1 MRLNKKHTLLIILCT
16 VCSFMYLQAKAQNAS
31 SKPYL
36 GATIAILDS
45 LPVALQKTYKP
56 ISKNGITIQQV
67 FEDSPA
73 KKAGLEVH
81 DIIQKL
87 NDSTIV
93 NPRQF
98 IDLLFTYKVGEQ
110 INLTLYRN
118 GKKMV
123 KPVKLMAKPD
133 TGLR

>member
-1 MRLNKKHTLLIILCT
+1 
-16 VCSFMYLQAKAQNAS
+16 MYLQAKAQNAS

-36 GATIAILDS
+36 GATLAILDS
-45 LPVALQKTYKP
+45 LPVALKKTYQP
-56 ISKNGITIQQV
+56 ISKNGVTIQKV

-87 NDSTIV
+87 NDSTII

-98 IDLLFTYKVGEQ
+98 VDLLWTYKAGEQ

-133 TGLR
+133 TELR